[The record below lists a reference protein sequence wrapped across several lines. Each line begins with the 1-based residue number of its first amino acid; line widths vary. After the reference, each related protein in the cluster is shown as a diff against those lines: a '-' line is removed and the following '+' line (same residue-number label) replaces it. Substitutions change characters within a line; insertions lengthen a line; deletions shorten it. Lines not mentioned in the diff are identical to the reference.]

1 MRPFV
6 PPLILVAAI
15 FGSIA
20 PANGFS
26 IDTND
31 SNDGIVLEHHEFKPP
46 EDRSDDK
53 GGGNRLEAQPA
64 PEPEPCTLSGVLL
77 ACLAPVEIP
86 VEAAPPAGAV
96 FTPGMARQAVATL
109 PMPGLALQVQPN
121 GETLVNVR
129 TIFWADPQPVQTSFN
144 LLGHTI
150 EVEATPSSFTWMHG
164 DGTSQTTTEPGRPY
178 PSLDITHRY
187 LQPGQLGASVV
198 TTYDV
203 RYSVDGGGW
212 TDLGTPLVA
221 PGPATPIDVHE
232 AAPVLAP

>member
-1 MRPFV
+1 MN
-6 PPLILVAAI
+6 LALQA
-15 FGSIA
+15 
-20 PANGFS
+20 
-26 IDTND
+26 
-31 SNDGIVLEHHEFKPP
+31 IVLAVIAVLPSGVRVGELPSSPGIHIEVEEHEPP
-46 EDRSDDK
+46 TRSDHE
-53 GGGNRLEAQPA
+53 GGHLQA
-64 PEPEPCTLSGVLL
+64 EPEPKNECTFTGVLL